1 MPDSDDGW
9 AAATRVPTPVDRRA
23 FRQLTRG
30 DLDASRDTVQAFAA
44 AYPDETAGVVA
55 LNPVP
60 PWQAWS
66 TLGFEEM
73 TPRERQGETDY
84 YVGANGESLDYR
96 AVSQLIA
103 DSPVPSDV
111 PLHVLIS
118 TVAQCS
124 SLQDICGRTYPA
136 YEQIAKDLAQQWG
149 EGRFSQVEAPHE
161 IHLADM
167 EAVQR
172 AIDDVISRSR
182 T

>member
-1 MPDSDDGW
+1 M
-9 AAATRVPTPVDRRA
+9 
-23 FRQLTRG
+23 
-30 DLDASRDTVQAFAA
+30 QAYA

-60 PWQAWS
+60 PWQEWS

-103 DSPVPSDV
+103 GSPVPSDV